1 MKVPIIIAAFIDCP
15 ETIAVT
21 ITAGV
26 SELLTAFRLAVG
38 FAVVDSIPDSVPVA
52 AVVPAPA
59 GLPQRPRNASLSKAP

>member
-26 SELLTAFRLAVG
+26 SKLLTAFPLAVAL
-38 FAVVDSIPDSVPVA
+38 AVAGNTPDSVAVA

-59 GLPQRPRNASLSKAP
+59 GSPQRPRNASLSKAP